1 MTMTKKRV
9 LKNRLLLLIQERERA
24 MGRRVKLKDLSSFV
38 GITNH
43 TVTSW
48 IRNEVRKYEA
58 QIVEGFCDYFDCDI
72 GDLLYFEYVEVEAEE
87 EA

>member
-1 MTMTKKRV
+1 MTKKRV